1 MFLDTLL
8 SECLSLSEAW
18 LPIKVNPSLQQILTP
33 VMTHI
38 VIDKSTDN
46 AKPQSMCLFL
56 FCFVLFCFYHNNNV
70 KENDFFRARA
80 EKVIA

>member
-8 SECLSLSEAW
+8 SEYLSLSEAW

-46 AKPQSMCLFL
+46 AKPQLTRGAG
-56 FCFVLFCFYHNNNV
+56 NV
-70 KENDFFRARA
+70 CERVTAGFGLPPDWI
-80 EKVIA
+80 KV